1 MNPTTGAAIGRTGVL
16 GGALG
21 GAEATGDRDGV
32 GPGRGHDRVHARR
45 TGLNTLNFAG
55 NIDTSTTNSAGT
67 YRITYTVRDDQGA
80 LS

>member
-1 MNPTTGAAIGRTGVL
+1 
-16 GGALG
+16 G
-21 GAEATGDRDGV
+21 GAEATATVTVSAQGV
-32 GPGRGHDRVHARR
+32 ATITFTPRR

-80 LS
+80 LSSPGTIFLRVNRAP